1 MNATGYRWEAE
12 DGSGHWT
19 SGVRLG
25 FGWRPHSWLNLV
37 ADYDRTGGGEGGVS
51 FHAGFRMPLGRLSN
65 PPRWE
70 GLGVAAGSSTP
81 TDSEMWRPVEGGGQ
95 IRVAT
100 RTSVSGLVSDA
111 EIRFLQDSAGSGD
124 SV

>member
-1 MNATGYRWEAE
+1 MNAIGYRWEAE

-51 FHAGFRMPLGRLSN
+51 FHAGFRMPLGRLSYFS
-65 PPRWE
+65 RWE
-70 GLGVAAGSSTP
+70 GLGVAAGNHPCDVQCEHGHVIADTGMILSFRETNTNRIKPAISK
-81 TDSEMWRPVEGGGQ
+81 
-95 IRVAT
+95 
-100 RTSVSGLVSDA
+100 
-111 EIRFLQDSAGSGD
+111 
-124 SV
+124 